1 MYWPAIYNICVDNH
15 SSTYTY
21 MYIVH
26 LLHTYWSIKSGVLS
40 YKRQFESIVV
50 RFTRRS
56 LRRDQF
62 CINHVLLYI
71 ECFKIDCLENEF
83 PCVYFIETPS
93 CIKCDALSMAAV
105 A

>member
-1 MYWPAIYNICVDNH
+1 
-15 SSTYTY
+15 

-56 LRRDQF
+56 LRMDQF